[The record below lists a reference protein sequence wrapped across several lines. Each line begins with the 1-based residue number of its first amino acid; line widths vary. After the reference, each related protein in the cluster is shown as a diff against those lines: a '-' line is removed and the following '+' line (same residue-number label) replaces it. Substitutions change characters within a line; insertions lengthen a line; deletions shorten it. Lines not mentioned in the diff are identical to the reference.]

1 MSQLR
6 TKILVVDGNKRKIS
20 RNVYDYFRKE
30 PDIMQV
36 RDIVKI
42 MHCSKNTVY
51 ALIKDGRLG
60 SIRVGRSILVPKT
73 ALVEMIINE
82 KNYIEIS
89 EETADSL
96 WTSDAI
102 TV

>member
-1 MSQLR
+1 MSSIR
-6 TKILVVDGNKRKIS
+6 NKIRVIDSSKRRIS
-20 RNVYDYFRKE
+20 RDIYDYFKKE
-30 PDIMQV
+30 PDLTQV

-60 SIRVGRSILVPKT
+60 AIRVGRSILIPKT
-73 ALVEMIINE
+73 ALVEMIVNE
-82 KNYIEIS
+82 KNYIRIPEDS
-89 EETADSL
+89 ADSL
-96 WTSDAI
+96 WTFESV

>member
-1 MSQLR
+1 MNTMR
-6 TKILVVDGNKRKIS
+6 TKIKIYDAS
-20 RNVYDYFRKE
+20 RRRVSRDIYDYFKKE
-30 PDIMQV
+30 PDLMQV

-60 SIRVGRSILVPKT
+60 AIRVGRSILVPKT
-73 ALVEMIINE
+73 ALVEMIVNE
-82 KNYIEIS
+82 KNYIRIPVDS
-89 EETADSL
+89 DDSL
-96 WTSDAI
+96 WTFESV

>member
-1 MSQLR
+1 MSKIR
-6 TKILVVDGNKRKIS
+6 TKIMVLDGNKQRIS

-36 RDIVKI
+36 RDIVKLL
-42 MHCSKNTVY
+42 HCSKNTVY
-51 ALIKDGRLG
+51 DLIKDGRLG

-73 ALVEMIINE
+73 ALVEMILNE

-89 EETADSL
+89 AESSDSL
-96 WTSDAI
+96 WTSDMVQI
-102 TV
+102 